1 MSRVFT
7 TSRFSLKKLRDEG
20 YHPWVVEHYNFYSGL
35 RQDLF
40 NIIDILAVG
49 HGKTIAVQCTSYSNV
64 SPRIRKIRESP
75 YLPAILESG
84 WEVYIHGWRKVVV
97 KGKKAKVLKCRVVRV
112 ESAGETGGEASGAK
126 AGDASPYASGPQSI
140 RG

>member
-1 MSRVFT
+1 MGRALSPT
-7 TSRFSLKKLRDEG
+7 RFSLKKLKEEG
-20 YHPWVVEHYNFYSGL
+20 YQPWVVEHWNFYAGI

-40 NIIDILAVG
+40 GIIDILAVG
-49 HGKTIAVQCTSYSNV
+49 HGKTIAIQCTSYSGV
-64 SPRIRKIRESP
+64 SARIRKIRESP

-112 ESAGETGGEASGAK
+112 ESEGETGGEASGAK
-126 AGDASPYASGPQSI
+126 AGDAGPYARGPQSI